1 MAKAPRKGQG
11 KEGRRPA
18 SSASPRRRA
27 TPRRRSRSGV
37 ALLFV
42 GALVIAL
49 LAVYG
54 HRFLSEGGQFP
65 SSPPGKGDEAKAAP
79 SPKAQ
84 PDRGPETPPLEK
96 AVLEAG
102 YDHDRVGTTD
112 GVLYVETFDPPE
124 VVAHKLR
131 VANPALSTT
140 ATGDEVQVTGA
151 GALERLRVVELKRD
165 SEGDTFEEVEPRD
178 KPSTPAPPAPATGSK
193 RIVLILDDVGFEN
206 QPLEEAASID
216 AALTFAVIPTAPRAK
231 QAAAML
237 SERGFEILCHLPMEP
252 LDFPHQS
259 PGPEAILVS
268 LSNEEIRRRTL
279 EGLRAVPE
287 AVGVNNHMGSR
298 ATRDRRVMENVASV
312 LKDEG
317 VFFIDSRT
325 AGNSVAA
332 AVVGAGAVP
341 VAARDV
347 FLDDD
352 PSENAVRRQ
361 LKELVRIAD
370 RKSYAVGIGHVY
382 PSTVRVLMEEVPKL
396 KALGYTF
403 HFAKDVVRR
412 VDEAPPKIAAT
423 PGGKD
428 AALAP

>member
-18 SSASPRRRA
+18 SSSSPRRRA
-27 TPRRRSRSGV
+27 KPRRRSRSGV
-37 ALLFV
+37 ALLLV
-42 GALVIAL
+42 GALVIAV
-49 LAVYG
+49 LAIYG
-54 HRFLSEGGQFP
+54 RRFLSEGERLP
-65 SSPPGKGDEAKAAP
+65 AAPPGNAVVANEP
-79 SPKAQ
+79 TPKAQ
-84 PDRGPETPPLEK
+84 PDRGPETPPLEQ
-96 AVLEAG
+96 AVLGAG
-102 YDHDRVGTTD
+102 YDHDRIGTTD

-124 VVAHKLR
+124 VVAHKIR

-140 ATGDEVQVTGA
+140 ATGDEVKVTGA
-151 GALERLRVVELKRD
+151 GALETLRVVELKRD
-165 SEGDTFEEVEPRD
+165 SETEAFEEVEPGVPP
-178 KPSTPAPPAPATGSK
+178 KPAAAPQSTGEK

-216 AALTFAVIPTAPRAK
+216 AALTFAVIPTAPHARRA
-231 QAAAML
+231 ASML
-237 SERGFEILCHLPMEP
+237 SARGFEILCHLPMEP
-252 LDFPHQS
+252 LDFPRQS

-268 LSNEEIRRRTL
+268 LTNEEIRRRTL

-325 AGNSVAA
+325 AGNSLAA
-332 AVVGAGAVP
+332 AVVGAGSVP

-352 PSENAVRRQ
+352 PREIAVRRQ

-382 PSTVRVLMEEVPKL
+382 PSTVRVLIEEVPKL

-412 VDEAPPKIAAT
+412 VDNDPPKIAAT

-428 AALAP
+428 TELTP